1 MASISGTY
9 VGINC
14 LLDSPVEKGRFVRSV
29 GLLEGTPT
37 VAQASIG
44 LSSSGHN
51 ILGVASSAGSSG
63 ERVDVQISG
72 VCCFLEAGAEMAAGA
87 LVTTDS
93 VGRAV
98 QASSGDRAVGR
109 LVCGREGAS
118 YSTLGEE
125 CTVLL
130 NVICDVV

>member
-9 VGINC
+9 IGINC
-14 LLDSPVEKGRFVRSV
+14 LLDSSVEKGRFVRAV
-29 GLLEGTPT
+29 GLLEGIPT
-37 VAQASIG
+37 AEQASSG

-51 ILGVASSAGSSG
+51 IIGVAASAGLAG
-63 ERVDVQISG
+63 DRIDVQISG
-72 VCCFLEAGAEMAAGA
+72 VCTFLEAGAEMAAGS

-93 VGRAV
+93 AGRAV
-98 QASSGDRAVGR
+98 QASSGDRSFGR

-118 YSTLGEE
+118 YSALGEE
-125 CTVLL
+125 CSVLL